1 MNEIA
6 LPRIGIRLSSGL
18 GPRYCID
25 LAQAAE
31 ANGFASIWFAENPFE
46 SGVFVA
52 AGACAAMTGRMRLGI
67 GVVKPYT
74 RHPVQI
80 AMEFAALDELSGG
93 RAILGIGSGIAAPI
107 KCMGLDNSR
116 PVTAVREAITIVCG
130 LMMGDGVTFDGTVF
144 NVRSVNTLRRIFPH
158 LPHPGPQIYL
168 AAAGQPMLRAC
179 GELADGLVI
188 SNLTPLCS
196 AKRMAEMVVERA
208 AKLGRPKPTIVQYV
222 PCVARPDRE
231 EARQTIKSA
240 IAEMLRSFWPSGD
253 NWPRAKEKIVAE
265 SGIPRRDFV
274 VALDRL
280 RCGEDGMSALDDRFV
295 ETFAIAGT
303 ADECLAQA
311 ARYRAAGVDEL
322 ALTIA
327 GPQPLLDIPYLGAA
341 LFAP

>member
-67 GVVKPYT
+67 GVVNPYT

-222 PCVARPDRE
+222 PCVAHPIARRHARRSNRRLPRCY
-231 EARQTIKSA
+231 EASGRRGTIGPGRRKKSSRKAVSPGATSWLRSTGCGAAKMACRRLTTVLSKRSPSPAPLTNASLRRLA
-240 IAEMLRSFWPSGD
+240 IAPQ
-253 NWPRAKEKIVAE
+253 
-265 SGIPRRDFV
+265 
-274 VALDRL
+274 AL
-280 RCGEDGMSALDDRFV
+280 MSWH
-295 ETFAIAGT
+295 
-303 ADECLAQA
+303 
-311 ARYRAAGVDEL
+311 
-322 ALTIA
+322 
-327 GPQPLLDIPYLGAA
+327 
-341 LFAP
+341 